1 VNTTGYGGREL
12 RKSAVVDTDDPR
24 NPAITLQITGQVVRF
39 VTVVPHS
46 VQFSGPVGTP
56 MTAVVRI
63 LPEPQY
69 PFTVLSIAPQKGDHI
84 RCGLRQ
90 VTESGRP
97 VYLVNVENLKADKG
111 RYHDVVLVKTDSRIR
126 PEIKI
131 SVFGNLYERS
141 PKTQS

>member
-1 VNTTGYGGREL
+1 VDTTGYGGREL

-24 NPAITLQITGQVVRF
+24 NPAITLQISGKVARF
-39 VTVVPHS
+39 VTVIPAS

-63 LPEPQY
+63 LPEPEY
-69 PFTVLSIAPQKGDHI
+69 PFTVLSIAPQKGVYI
-84 RCGLRQ
+84 RCDLQR

-111 RYHDVVLVKTDSRIR
+111 RYHDVVLVKTDSGIR

-131 SVFGNLYERS
+131 SIFGNLYERP
-141 PKTQS
+141 PKSQS

>member
-1 VNTTGYGGREL
+1 MDTTGYGGREL

>member
-1 VNTTGYGGREL
+1 MDTTGYGGREL

-24 NPAITLQITGQVVRF
+24 NPAITLQISGQVVRF

>member
-1 VNTTGYGGREL
+1 MDTTGYGGREL

-24 NPAITLQITGQVVRF
+24 NPAITLQISGQVVRF

-97 VYLVNVENLKADKG
+97 VYLINVENLKADKG

>member
-1 VNTTGYGGREL
+1 MDTTGYGGREL

-24 NPAITLQITGQVVRF
+24 NPAITLQISGQVLRF
-39 VTVVPHS
+39 VTIIPNS

-63 LPEPQY
+63 LPESEY

-84 RCGLRQ
+84 RCDLQR

-97 VYLVNVENLKADKG
+97 VYLVTVENLKAEKG

>member
-1 VNTTGYGGREL
+1 VDTTGYGGREL

-24 NPAITLQITGQVVRF
+24 NPAITLQISGQVARF
-39 VTVVPHS
+39 VTVIPHS
-46 VQFSGPVGTP
+46 VQFSGPVGAP
-56 MTAVVRI
+56 MMAVVRI

-131 SVFGNLYERS
+131 SVFGNLYERP
-141 PKTQS
+141 PKSQS

>member
-1 VNTTGYGGREL
+1 MNTTGYGGREL

-24 NPAITLQITGQVVRF
+24 NPAITLQISGQVVRF

>member
-1 VNTTGYGGREL
+1 VDTTGYGGREL

-24 NPAITLQITGQVVRF
+24 NPTITLKISGQVARF
-39 VTVVPHS
+39 VTVVPNS
-46 VQFSGPVGTP
+46 VQFSGPVDTQL
-56 MTAVVRI
+56 TTIVRI
-63 LPEPQY
+63 LPEPQF
-69 PFTVLSIAPQKGDHI
+69 PFKVLSIAPQKGDHI
-84 RCGLRQ
+84 RCDLQQ

-97 VYLVNVENLKADKG
+97 VYLVTVENLKADKG